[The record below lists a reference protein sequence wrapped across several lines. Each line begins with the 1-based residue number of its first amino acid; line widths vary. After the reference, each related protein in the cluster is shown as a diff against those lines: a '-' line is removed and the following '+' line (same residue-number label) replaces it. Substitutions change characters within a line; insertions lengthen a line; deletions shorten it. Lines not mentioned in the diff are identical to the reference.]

1 MVNDTLARH
10 AAANTEPALQHLAI
24 SLKMRRLLPLCFE
37 AAQEWIR
44 DAVRSEVVKSFV
56 LDLLYWPGYDNTD
69 NNKEQRFVVALGED
83 LPSSSK
89 METMRLALDN
99 ATVPLPATAT
109 SFTALVDLSLEYME
123 FAGGNNGQ
131 LLSRLLSSACCPCLR
146 KLSLREII
154 IGLDDEL
161 LLESQTLLELSME
174 DLYDKYVISLRTPSL
189 RVLRVNYCDLDVLKL
204 SAPRL
209 EEILVFD
216 EDQPSYRI
224 DIDGEL
230 PCVRSLKVKLST
242 HALLHD
248 HDYIHE
254 GDDDEDTNDVGIRLL
269 NCCTSAASLQVGL
282 YATQSHNFKT
292 KFLCDHPDR
301 WNSDEVYLPHL
312 EEAEFT
318 MLVGT
323 DCEFRFMQS
332 VLTNTR
338 QLRKA
343 TVSFNPHSLVNRVNA
358 VEPIQPPGGGMWT
371 SCDEAFS
378 SFEWKPCL

>member
-1 MVNDTLARH
+1 MGDNVLERKSKRRSMPITPLASAGCAAGGAADLISSLPDDVLLHILELLPNAREFMAMVNDALARH

-123 FAGGNNGQ
+123 FARGNNGQ

-189 RVLRVNYCDLDVLKL
+189 RVLRVNYCDLL
-204 SAPRL
+204 
-209 EEILVFD
+209 
-216 EDQPSYRI
+216 
-224 DIDGEL
+224 
-230 PCVRSLKVKLST
+230 
-242 HALLHD
+242 
-248 HDYIHE
+248 
-254 GDDDEDTNDVGIRLL
+254 DD
-269 NCCTSAASLQVGL
+269 
-282 YATQSHNFKT
+282 
-292 KFLCDHPDR
+292 
-301 WNSDEVYLPHL
+301 
-312 EEAEFT
+312 
-318 MLVGT
+318 
-323 DCEFRFMQS
+323 
-332 VLTNTR
+332 
-338 QLRKA
+338 
-343 TVSFNPHSLVNRVNA
+343 
-358 VEPIQPPGGGMWT
+358 
-371 SCDEAFS
+371 
-378 SFEWKPCL
+378 